1 VPVIAGLR
9 EAAQPLMERPMTDY
23 TLAYPAAMLPPIL
36 TRQEFSKYDSRS
48 TPRLQQIN
56 QEY

>member
-1 VPVIAGLR
+1 
-9 EAAQPLMERPMTDY
+9 MERSITGY
-23 TLAYPAAMLPPIL
+23 ALAYDPAEMLPPVL
-36 TRQEFSKYDSRS
+36 ARQGFSKYDSRS